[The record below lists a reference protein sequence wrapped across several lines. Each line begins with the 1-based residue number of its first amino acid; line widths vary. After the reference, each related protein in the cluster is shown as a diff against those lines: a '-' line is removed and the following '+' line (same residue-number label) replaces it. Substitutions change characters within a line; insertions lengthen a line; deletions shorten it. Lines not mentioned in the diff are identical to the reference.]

1 MSSDFDAGDP
11 PKSPGAHCERD
22 GGGGEDGAGNGKK
35 REARQQGG
43 KLHLQHGEGV
53 KKRQCKWCKSRVER
67 STNWLIEGMKEVF

>member
-35 REARQQGG
+35 REARQQDG
-43 KLHLQHGEGV
+43 KLHLQHGEAV
-53 KKRQCKWCKSRVER
+53 KECSASGTVSKW
-67 STNWLIEGMKEVF
+67 KEYKLTIHVVK